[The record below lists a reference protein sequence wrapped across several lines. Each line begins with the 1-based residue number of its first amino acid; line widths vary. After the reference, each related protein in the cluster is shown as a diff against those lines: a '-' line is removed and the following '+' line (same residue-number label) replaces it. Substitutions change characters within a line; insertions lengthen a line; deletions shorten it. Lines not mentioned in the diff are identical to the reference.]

1 MERLQEHNSNRK
13 MKHTT
18 PYIVLLALAML
29 GSCSGEDGGQA
40 PPDTRHVPMTFRITY
55 PGETRA
61 TETAFEAGDRIGLF
75 VASDSLPLETGGNL
89 VNNEPL
95 TLNNGTWAA
104 SQTLYW
110 SDGTFNA
117 YAYYPYMSGISS
129 IEEQPFSVRTDQSTA
144 KTANALG
151 GYEASDLLYASATRL
166 RASASPINL
175 AFRHVLSR
183 LKIQLI
189 KGEDYK
195 GDLPANAQVYVHNT
209 VADATINLSTGVVT
223 RKAASPMKTI
233 RARKEGDF
241 TYSAIIVPQ
250 TIAYRMPLVEV
261 VADGVSYMF
270 ESKFT
275 FKPGVQHR
283 ANLIISDNPNQ
294 MKIEIGGEI
303 VNP

>member
-1 MERLQEHNSNRK
+1 

-18 PYIVLLALAML
+18 PYIVLLAAALL
-29 GSCSGEDGGQA
+29 GSCSSDDGGQTPTEA
-40 PPDTRHVPMTFRITY
+40 NRVPMTFRITY

-61 TETAFEAGDRIGLF
+61 TETAFETGDRVGLF

-117 YAYYPYMSGISS
+117 YAYYPYTSNISS
-129 IEEQPFSVRTDQSTA
+129 IEEQPFSVSTDQSTA
-144 KTANALG
+144 KTGTALG
-151 GYEASDLLYASATRL
+151 GYEASDLLYASAAGL
-166 RASASPINL
+166 RAGSSPISL
-175 AFRHVLSR
+175 AFKHVLSR

-195 GDLPANAQVYVHNT
+195 GDLPANTEVYVHNT

-223 RKAASPMKTI
+223 RKSANPTQTI
-233 RARKEGDF
+233 RARKESDF

-283 ANLIISDNPNQ
+283 VNLIISDNPNQ